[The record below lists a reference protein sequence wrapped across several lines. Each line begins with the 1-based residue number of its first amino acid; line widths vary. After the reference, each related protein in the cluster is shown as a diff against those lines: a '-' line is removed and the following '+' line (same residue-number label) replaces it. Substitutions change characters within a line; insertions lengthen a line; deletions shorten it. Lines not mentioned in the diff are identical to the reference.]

1 MPFSNGSVR
10 QTAKKFSD
18 FFHTILID
26 FDILNMKN
34 HLGFVREKIKTNCW
48 LRKNYNTLFKNLI
61 IWIIIWFIF
70 VWYWKNFRSW
80 FARIFFY
87 DFSLSPAHDIPW
99 ILSKTI
105 NPFKRDWAKT
115 TTFFMFGIIFIF
127 WNAAQTFLFG
137 RMPWDFRTLTIGIC
151 EMLKKSQPG
160 FSTYPKFP
168 HYNYTFS
175 GLKF

>member
-1 MPFSNGSVR
+1 MN
-10 QTAKKFSD
+10 
-18 FFHTILID
+18 
-26 FDILNMKN
+26 
-34 HLGFVREKIKTNCW
+34 
-48 LRKNYNTLFKNLI
+48 NYLLYI
-61 IWIIIWFIF
+61 CL
-70 VWYWKNFRSW
+70 VLKNFRSW

-151 EMLKKSQPG
+151 QMLKKSQPG
-160 FSTYPKFP
+160 FSTYLKFP
-168 HYNYTFS
+168 HYNYTFL
-175 GLKF
+175 GLKFSVGVSGKSKTLFYFFGHQNFCQKFKSG